1 MSFILDL
8 YGKSVCFPQYKGVAY
23 ASVYSTIKSILSQE
37 NATNQHILDI
47 SNYFSK
53 KSCIWGPKK
62 YYSCEN
68 KYKGK
73 QGALQCLIDGY
84 DVAFITY
91 DAYKRFSILPEFKL
105 LQLACLNTKIQS
117 KKDDDCFIHW
127 FTSASLM
134 IKNDTSSVRKDEIFN
149 TFKSIDRLFG
159 KQHGHSHQFRIYGSF
174 DSYSNVL
181 FE

>member
-1 MSFILDL
+1 MYIILDL
-8 YGKSVCFPQYKGVAY
+8 YGKSVCFPEYKGVAY

-37 NATNQHILDI
+37 NSTAQHTLDI

-53 KSCIWGPKK
+53 KSCIWGPKQ
-62 YYSCEN
+62 YYSCED
-68 KYKGK
+68 KYRGE
-73 QGALQCLIDGY
+73 QGALQCLNDGY

-91 DAYKRFSILPEFKL
+91 DAFKRFTALPEFKS
-105 LQLACLNTKIQS
+105 LQLACLNTKIRS
-117 KKDDDCFIHW
+117 KEDTCFLNW
-127 FTSASLM
+127 FASASLM

-159 KQHGHSHQFRIYGSF
+159 KQHGHSHQFRIYGLF